1 VSILEVDGVP
11 VATYVREPEL
21 DIRLGPRP
29 YLHPVR
35 TLGGVVVT
43 DALCVDHP
51 WHLGASLAMADVNGW
66 NLWGGRTFVRDEGY
80 VWRDDHGRITH
91 DEDDRLRW
99 RDGDGRVLLTEHRTM
114 RAVAARH
121 GWMLRIEYAL
131 TAPDATD
138 VVLGSPATNG
148 RTGGAG
154 YGGFFWRAGPGEA
167 VAFTPS
173 GTSPSGDNGTEAGGP
188 DAGEPNGS
196 AAEWVALTVGGS
208 YTLVFDGLSG
218 ADRWFVRTGEYAGV
232 CAALAFTEPL
242 TVPAGT
248 TLTRQLNVLV
258 ADGVL
263 TVADADRR
271 WSD

>member
-1 VSILEVDGVP
+1 MSILEVDGVP

-66 NLWGGRTFVRDEGY
+66 NLWGGRTFVRGEGY
-80 VWRDDHGRITH
+80 VWRDDHGRVTH

-99 RDGDGRVLLTEHRTM
+99 RDGAGGVLLTERRTM
-114 RAVAARH
+114 RAVAARL

-131 TAPDATD
+131 TAPDTTD

-167 VAFTPS
+167 VAFTP
-173 GTSPSGDNGTEAGGP
+173 GG
-188 DAGEPNGS
+188 GEPNGS
-196 AAEWVALTVGGS
+196 AGEWVALTVAGA
-208 YTLVFDGLSG
+208 YTLVFDGLTG

-232 CAALAFTEPL
+232 CAALAFEKPL
-242 TVPAGT
+242 TIRAGE

-263 TVADADRR
+263 TVADAARR
-271 WSD
+271 WSG